1 MAKVIIIANTKTITK
16 PLKIV
21 AKARFPPSLS
31 ATTPITELKKSK
43 VITIQSNAINMAIKS
58 FKRIMMLIH
67 HPKYVQFF
75 YQKYL

>member
-1 MAKVIIIANTKTITK
+1 
-16 PLKIV
+16 
-21 AKARFPPSLS
+21 
-31 ATTPITELKKSK
+31 
-43 VITIQSNAINMAIKS
+43 MAIKS